1 MSWIVQT
8 VMLCSRRKWR

>member
-8 VMLCSRRKWR
+8 VMLCSRRKWG